1 MARLSDTERE
11 QFRQV
16 RVAVPQPSRPMP
28 VKPADYV
35 AFATFFSRFAAPA
48 IRKPITGGN
57 RWKL

>member
-1 MARLSDTERE
+1 
-11 QFRQV
+11 
-16 RVAVPQPSRPMP
+16 MP